1 VDRKT
6 LLEFVQNRFREG
18 APAETPGE
26 PTLPGE
32 AVIQEAASFAQ
43 DALQV
48 ARDPGMDEL
57 RFDLGVLFP
66 EG

>member
-1 VDRKT
+1 MTREA
-6 LLEFVQNRFREG
+6 LLAFVQNRFREG

-26 PTLPGE
+26 VPLPGD
-32 AVIQEAASFAQ
+32 AVVQEAASFAQ

-57 RFDLGVLFP
+57 RFDLSALFP